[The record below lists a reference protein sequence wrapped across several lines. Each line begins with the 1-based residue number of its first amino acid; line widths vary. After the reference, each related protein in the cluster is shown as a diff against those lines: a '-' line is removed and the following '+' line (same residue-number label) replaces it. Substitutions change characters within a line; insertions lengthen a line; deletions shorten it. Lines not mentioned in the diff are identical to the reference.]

1 MERRGTYSI
10 SAVAEMFDVHPQT
23 LRAYER
29 QGLITP
35 ERTAGNTRRYTKEN
49 VEELEIILNLT
60 RELGVNRAG
69 VEVILHMRKQLA
81 AMRLE
86 AQDMMRR
93 IYRDIAL
100 QKNLP
105 IPRPA
110 ADLLVPDDDRRD
122 DGRVAVDD

>member
-10 SAVAEMFDVHPQT
+10 SAVAEMFGVHQQT

-35 ERTAGNTRRYTKEN
+35 ERTAGNTRRYTQEN
-49 VEELEIILNLT
+49 IEELEIILNLT

-86 AQDMMRR
+86 AQEMIRR

-105 IPRPA
+105 IPRPTG
-110 ADLLVPDDDRRD
+110 DLVVPEEEPPRWRRT
-122 DGRVAVDD
+122 GLE

>member
-10 SAVAEMFDVHPQT
+10 SAVAEMFGVHQQT

-35 ERTAGNTRRYTKEN
+35 ERTPGNTRRYTEEN
-49 VEELEIILNLT
+49 IEELEIILNLT

-81 AMRLE
+81 EMRLE

-110 ADLLVPDDDRRD
+110 GDLLVPEEERTKPPPA
-122 DGRVAVDD
+122 GGE

>member
-10 SAVAEMFDVHPQT
+10 SAVAEMFGVHPQT

-35 ERTAGNTRRYTKEN
+35 ERTAGNTRRYTEEH

-105 IPRPA
+105 VPRPL
-110 ADLLVPDDDRRD
+110 ADLLVRDDDRLGHRPPA
-122 DGRVAVDD
+122 DG

>member
-10 SAVAEMFDVHPQT
+10 SAVAEMFGVHQQT

-35 ERTAGNTRRYTKEN
+35 ERTPGNTRRYTKEN
-49 VEELEIILNLT
+49 IEELEIILNLT

-69 VEVILHMRKQLA
+69 VEVILHMRRQLA
-81 AMRLE
+81 EMRLE

-105 IPRPA
+105 IPRPTS
-110 ADLLVPDDDRRD
+110 DLLVPENPRAPHPEA
-122 DGRVAVDD
+122 GAE

>member
-10 SAVAEMFDVHPQT
+10 SAVAEMFDIHPQT

-35 ERTAGNTRRYTKEN
+35 ERTAGNTRRYTQEN
-49 VEELEIILNLT
+49 IEELEIILNLT

-69 VEVILHMRKQLA
+69 VEVILHMRRQLA
-81 AMRLE
+81 GMRLE
-86 AQDMMRR
+86 AQEMIRR
-93 IYRDIAL
+93 MYEDLAQ

-105 IPRPA
+105 IPRPPTE
-110 ADLLVPDDDRRD
+110 LLVPDEES
-122 DGRVAVDD
+122 GR

>member
-10 SAVAEMFDVHPQT
+10 SAVAEMFGVHPQT

-29 QGLITP
+29 QGLVTP
-35 ERTAGNTRRYTKEN
+35 ERTAGNTRRYTQEN

-105 IPRPA
+105 IPRPT
-110 ADLLVPDDDRRD
+110 ADLLVRD
-122 DGRVAVDD
+122 DESRGWPPAGG